1 MKYTYAKW
9 MLPNGKCI
17 HGKGLTP
24 DIQVDNASLS
34 NITIKKIKTPLQ
46 VDQVSSSVKSMQ
58 KMLKILGYQVD
69 REDGYFSQASM
80 SALQQFEKDNNLT
93 EDGTY
98 SEDDKLM
105 LIARVM
111 TYIQDQSH
119 DQQYARL
126 LQEMQ

>member
-1 MKYTYAKW
+1 
-9 MLPNGKCI
+9 
-17 HGKGLTP
+17 
-24 DIQVDNASLS
+24 
-34 NITIKKIKTPLQ
+34 
-46 VDQVSSSVKSMQ
+46 MQ